1 MNLKESFQYQ
11 NHLTAMYNTV
21 LSYLNNKENLV
32 VVTQEHLRSIAN
44 PDAKDE
50 TLDATKERAFSQNV
64 DAILAFVSAI
74 VAEKYAL
81 TIAINRAKFA
91 CSMDID
97 AETTRNSM
105 LRNLY
110 SVLENICKIKSS
122 ERKIQG
128 ADFKFNINGEQ
139 MKYYYDVKETTTE
152 DFDRANVKAMAKD
165 MRKTA
170 DNVSSMLDHCMVE
183 TEVSFQPAFD
193 ISDSVEDALNAFS
206 AQIYK
211 GEKSI

>member
-1 MNLKESFQYQ
+1 
-11 NHLTAMYNTV
+11 MYNTV
-21 LSYLNNKENLV
+21 LSYLSNKENLV
-32 VVTQEHLRSIAN
+32 VVTQEHLRSAAN

-50 TLDATKERAFSQNV
+50 MLDATKERAFSQNV
-64 DAILAFVSAI
+64 DTILAFVDAI
-74 VAEKYAL
+74 IHEKYVL
-81 TIAINRAKFA
+81 TIAINKAKAA
-91 CSMDID
+91 CPVDID

-110 SVLENICKIKSS
+110 SALENICKIKSS

-128 ADFKFNINGEQ
+128 ADFRFNINGEQ

-165 MRKTA
+165 MIKTA

-183 TEVSFQPAFD
+183 TEVPFRPAFD
-193 ISDSVEDALNAFS
+193 VSDSVEDALNAFA
-206 AQIYK
+206 AQVEAT
-211 GEKSI
+211 GESTHI